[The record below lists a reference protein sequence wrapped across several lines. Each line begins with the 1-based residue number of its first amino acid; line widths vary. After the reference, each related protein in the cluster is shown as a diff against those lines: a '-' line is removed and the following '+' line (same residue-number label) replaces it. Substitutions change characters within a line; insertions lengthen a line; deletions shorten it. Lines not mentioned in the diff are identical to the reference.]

1 MEKGS
6 KSRSERVHVTVQ
18 ATSTMLSAREGGSH
32 TGVDMTGGSC
42 RELLPLEGPSAVAFA
57 FLPVF
62 WRFLRLLGVP
72 CAFRRGSSNFSWLGD
87 SSEDNVL
94 LSPVWSWKSLSV
106 KEASC
111 VLRAAWEG

>member
-32 TGVDMTGGSC
+32 MGVDMTGGSC